1 MQEFV
6 ITLLFGWLGVHRF
19 IKKRYATGVLWLCTF
34 GLCGC
39 GWIYDTVKAYK
50 HMKENKNISS
60 GLVLPTRQFVKSF
73 DTVIVGTFAPCDK
86 DKGEKREDLIRYV
99 KPNWKLDL
107 EYWEYNKQPAYYV
120 LHPNGLDLGN
130 VRQGLAKILYEEYRD
145 CEFEVKAISKAYD
158 ENNDCQTYNIRI
170 DIYK

>member
-19 IKKRYATGVLWLCTF
+19 IKKRYTTGVLWLCTF

-60 GLVLPTRQFVKSF
+60 GGGYCLP
-73 DTVIVGTFAPCDK
+73 
-86 DKGEKREDLIRYV
+86 
-99 KPNWKLDL
+99 
-107 EYWEYNKQPAYYV
+107 
-120 LHPNGLDLGN
+120 GN
-130 VRQGLAKILYEEYRD
+130 LLKVSIPL
-145 CEFEVKAISKAYD
+145 
-158 ENNDCQTYNIRI
+158 
-170 DIYK
+170 